1 MRLWRLSWL
10 AILGMLLGVL
20 GWLWNQQR
28 ESGLPVYWT
37 VPDFQLIADNGK
49 PITLADLKGKVWVA
63 EFFFTSCAGIC
74 LEMNRN
80 MQKVQRSFKGNLDFR
95 IVAFTV
101 DPHRDTPDI
110 LREYGKNFGA
120 QPGQWIFVTGE
131 KKAIYRL
138 ARHGFR
144 VTAQEVKPEE
154 EGGPLDFI
162 HSDRF
167 ILVDRQGRIRGYYNG
182 TDEKQVARLIADIRR
197 LLRE

>member
-28 ESGLPVYWT
+28 DSGLPVYWT

-49 PITLADLKGKVWVA
+49 PITLADLRGKVWVA

-80 MQKVQRSFKGNLDFR
+80 MQKVQHTFKGNPDFR